1 MSPRISIAIAAAVA
15 VGAAGL
21 VAVTSAAEAQ
31 SPAEFYKKAK
41 MKIIISS
48 SPGGGYDTYSRMLV
62 RHMARHIPGRQDK
75 ILPVNMPG
83 SGGLRAFNYVTVVAP
98 KDGSI
103 ITIVR
108 RGLPF
113 YQVMD
118 GKKLKADLSKVN
130 WVCNLSDSNPVL
142 VTWHTSKTRTLA
154 DARLRETIV
163 GGTGKDSIST
173 QMTAAYNRL
182 LGTKFKIL
190 YGYGSGSGV
199 NLAMQ
204 RGEVEGRATNNM
216 ASYRATKSNW
226 IKAGK
231 LNFVLQLGL
240 KSEKGIESVPL
251 LIDEVKGNPEKE
263 KVARFLTLAHIVGR
277 PIATQEGV
285 PADRV
290 AVLREAC
297 DKTIKDPAF
306 IADAKKRRAEVGYIH
321 GAKVQTMIAELI
333 KTPTSMVETVR
344 RYLQPKDAELKK
356 RKVVLVNTTAKITK
370 RNKKGSKLSLKE
382 TGGKKIK
389 ARVHSRRTKIT
400 IDGKKAK
407 RSKTKVGMTCSMV
420 YEGSGSEASKLDC
433 KS

>member
-1 MSPRISIAIAAAVA
+1 MSSRISIAIATAIGA
-15 VGAAGL
+15 VGLAAG
-21 VAVTSAAEAQ
+21 APGAEAQ
-31 SPAEFYKKAK
+31 SPAEFYKRAN
-41 MKIIISS
+41 MKIIIGS

-83 SGGLRAFNYVTVVAP
+83 AGGLRAFNFVTSVAP

-108 RGLPF
+108 RGLPL
-113 YQVMD
+113 YQVLD
-118 GKKLKADLSKVN
+118 GKKLKADLSKIN

-142 VTWHTSKTRTLA
+142 VTWHTSKTKTLA
-154 DARLRETIV
+154 DAKVRETIV
-163 GGTGKDSIST
+163 GGDGKNSIST

-190 YGYGSGSGV
+190 YGYKSGSGV

-216 ASYRATKSNW
+216 ASWRTTSSHW
-226 IKAGK
+226 IKDGK

-240 KSEKGIESVPL
+240 KAERGIENVPVL
-251 LIDEVKGNPEKE
+251 LDEVKGDPEKE
-263 KVARFLTLAHIVGR
+263 KVARFLTLGNIVGR

-297 DKTIKDPAF
+297 DKTVKDPAF
-306 IADAKKRRAEVGYIH
+306 IDQAKKQGSEIGYAHGAEVQKI
-321 GAKVQTMIAELI
+321 IAELI
-333 KTPTSMVETVR
+333 NTPKPFVETVKK
-344 RYLQPKDAELKK
+344 YLQPKAEETVK
-356 RKVVLVNTTAKITK
+356 RKVVLVTTTAIITK

-382 TGGKKIK
+382 SGGKNIK
-389 ARVHSRRTKIT
+389 ANVHSRRTKLT

-407 RSKTKVGMTCSMV
+407 RSKTKVGMTCTLV
-420 YEGSGSEASKLDC
+420 YEGSGSEASKMDC

>member
-1 MSPRISIAIAAAVA
+1 MTPRLSITATAIVA
-15 VGAAGL
+15 AAGL
-21 VAVTSAAEAQ
+21 VATAPGANAQSAAK
-31 SPAEFYKKAK
+31 FYKTAN
-41 MKIIISS
+41 MKIIIGS

-62 RHMARHIPGRQDK
+62 RNMVRHIPGRTSK
-75 ILPVNMPG
+75 IVPVNMPG
-83 SGGLRAFNYVTVVAP
+83 AGGLRAFNFVTSVAP

-118 GKKLKADLSKVN
+118 GKKLKADLSKIN

-142 VTWHTSKTRTLA
+142 VTWHTSKTKTLA
-154 DARLRETIV
+154 DAMKRETIV
-163 GGTGKDSIST
+163 GGDGKNSIST
-173 QMTAAYNRL
+173 QVTAAYNRL

-190 YGYGSGSGV
+190 YGYKSGSGV
-199 NLAMQ
+199 NLAME

-216 ASYRATKSNW
+216 ASWRAVKSGW

-240 KSEKGIESVPL
+240 KPEKGIEKVPL
-251 LIDEVKGNPEKE
+251 LINLVKGNAEKE

-290 AVLREAC
+290 AVLRKAC
-297 DKTIKDPAF
+297 DKTVKDPTF
-306 IADAKKRRAEVGYIH
+306 IAEAKKQRAEIGYMP
-321 GAKVQTMIAELI
+321 GSQVQTMIGELI
-333 KTPTSMVETVR
+333 KTPKPLVETVR
-344 RYLQPKDAELKK
+344 RYLRPKDAETQK
-356 RKVVLVNTTAKITK
+356 RKVVLVTTTAKIVK
-370 RNKKGSKLSLKE
+370 RNKKGSKLTLTEK
-382 TGGKKIK
+382 GGKKVN

-400 IDGKKAK
+400 IDGKKAR
-407 RSKTKVGMTCSMV
+407 RSKTKVGTTCEME
-420 YEGSGSEASKLDC
+420 YEGSGSEATKLNC

>member
-1 MSPRISIAIAAAVA
+1 MAIIAAI
-15 VGAAGL
+15 GAAGF
-21 VAVTSAAEAQ
+21 VAAAPGAQAQ
-31 SPAEFYKKAK
+31 SPAEFYKTANF
-41 MKIIISS
+41 KIIIGS

-62 RHMARHIPGRQDK
+62 RHMVRHIPGRTKK
-75 ILPVNMPG
+75 IIPVNMPG
-83 SGGLRAFNYVTVVAP
+83 AGGLRAFNYVTSVAP

-118 GKKLKADLSKVN
+118 GKKLKADLSKIN
-130 WVCNLSDSNPVL
+130 WICNLSDSNPVL
-142 VTWHTSKTRTLA
+142 VTWHTSKTKTLA
-154 DARLRETIV
+154 DARRRLTIV
-163 GGTGKDSIST
+163 GGDGKNSIST
-173 QMTAAYNRL
+173 QVTAAYNRL

-190 YGYGSGSGV
+190 YGYKSGSGV
-199 NLAMQ
+199 NLAME

-216 ASYRATKSNW
+216 ASWRAVKSGW

-240 KSEKGIESVPL
+240 KSEKGIENVPL

-297 DKTIKDPAF
+297 DRTIKDAAF
-306 IADAKKRRAEVGYIH
+306 IAEAKKQRAAIGYMP
-321 GAKVQTMIAELI
+321 GAQVQKMIGELI
-333 KTPTSMVETVR
+333 KTPKSMVETVR
-344 RYLQPKDAELKK
+344 RYLQPKGKETEK
-356 RKVVLVNTTAKITK
+356 RKIVLVTTTAKIVK
-370 RNKKGSKLSLKE
+370 RNKKGSKLTLVEK
-382 TGGKKIK
+382 GGKKVK
-389 ARVHSRRTKIT
+389 ARVHRKRTKIT
-400 IDGKKAK
+400 IGGKKAK
-407 RSKTKVGMTCSMV
+407 RTKTKVGMTCEME
-420 YEGSGSEASKLDC
+420 YEGSGSEATKLNC
-433 KS
+433 RK

>member
-1 MSPRISIAIAAAVA
+1 MSSRISIIVAAISVA
-15 VGAAGL
+15 GFLGVMP
-21 VAVTSAAEAQ
+21 VAEAQ

-41 MKIIISS
+41 MKIIIGS
-48 SPGGGYDTYSRMLV
+48 SPGGGYDTFSRLLV
-62 RHMARHIPGRQDK
+62 RHMARHIPGRKDK

-83 SGGLRAFNYVTVVAP
+83 ASGMRALNFVTQASP
-98 KDGSI
+98 KDGSV

-108 RGLPF
+108 RGLPS

-118 GKKLKADLSKVN
+118 GKKLKVDLTKIN
-130 WVCNLSDSNPVL
+130 WICNLSDSNTVL
-142 VTWHTSKTRTLA
+142 VTWHTSKTKTLA
-154 DARLRETIV
+154 DARRRETIV
-163 GGTGKDSIST
+163 GGTGKHSIST

-182 LGTKFKIL
+182 LGTKFKVI
-190 YGYGSGSGV
+190 YGYRGGSAI

-216 ASYRATKSNW
+216 ASWRAVKSDW
-226 IKAGK
+226 IKKGK

-240 KSEKGIESVPL
+240 KSERGLENVPL
-251 LIDEVKGNPEKE
+251 LADEVKGNPEKE
-263 KVARFLTLAHIVGR
+263 TVAHFLALANTVGR

-290 AVLREAC
+290 AALREAC

-306 IADAKKRRAEVGYIH
+306 VAQAKKQRVEIGYIH
-321 GAKVQTMIAELI
+321 GSKVQTMITELI
-333 KTPTSMVETVR
+333 MTPKSTIETVR
-344 RYLQPKDAELKK
+344 RYLGAKDAELAK
-356 RKVVLVNTTAKITK
+356 RKIVLVKTTAKITK
-370 RNKKGSKLSLKE
+370 RNKKGSKLTLKD
-382 TGGKKIK
+382 GDGKKVK
-389 ARVHSRRTKIT
+389 ARVHKRRTKIT

-407 RSKTKVGMTCSMV
+407 RSKTKVGMNCKMV